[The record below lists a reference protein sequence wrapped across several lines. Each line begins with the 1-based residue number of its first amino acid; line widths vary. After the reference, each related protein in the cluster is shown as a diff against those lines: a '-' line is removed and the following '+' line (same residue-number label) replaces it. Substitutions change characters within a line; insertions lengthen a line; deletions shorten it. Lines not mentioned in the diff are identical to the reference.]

1 MLLASVSTFGLITFL
16 QKQHSPKYTF
26 LAVHVSFCVERKQF
40 LMYTSFLEYVH
51 VCIPF
56 RFARVLL
63 SCTVYVHVTTVII
76 VVGVVFFCMGTH
88 HRVVTGSDCKCPIC
102 ENHQHDHVME
112 EWPGLSSHHLLLSS

>member
-63 SCTVYVHVTTVII
+63 SCTVYVTTVII
-76 VVGVVFFCMGTH
+76 VVGVVFFLHGHTSQSG
-88 HRVVTGSDCKCPIC
+88 HRK
-102 ENHQHDHVME
+102 
-112 EWPGLSSHHLLLSS
+112 